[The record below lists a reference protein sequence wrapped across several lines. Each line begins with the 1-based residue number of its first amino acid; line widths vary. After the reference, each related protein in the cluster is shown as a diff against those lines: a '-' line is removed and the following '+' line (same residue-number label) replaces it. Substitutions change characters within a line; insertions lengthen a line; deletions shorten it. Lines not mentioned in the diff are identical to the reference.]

1 MVTGKRFPYAV
12 PFWPTE
18 ITAKGN
24 EKFRVEIKASW
35 RLTKA
40 KEVNSHP
47 CFTRTPIHLFIFYEP
62 PSIAW
67 ISKYLESLDSWAKLE
82 FRDRS
87 FAACCKSLS
96 SSGQAEITQH
106 TTLHTSLH
114 GLLSAQERCNPYS
127 FTPAN
132 FTWQLRDRRYR
143 TVKYRW
149 KKDKIII
156 QTGSSQEAS
165 ALYQVKSSKV

>member
-12 PFWPTE
+12 PLWPTE

-24 EKFRVEIKASW
+24 EKFRFEIKASW

-47 CFTRTPIHLFIFYEP
+47 RFTRTPIHLFIFYEP
-62 PSIAW
+62 PSIPW

-132 FTWQLRDRRYR
+132 FTWQLRDKRYR

-149 KKDKIII
+149 KRDKIII
-156 QTGSSQEAS
+156 QTGSGQEAS
-165 ALYQVKSSKV
+165 ALYQVKSSKL